1 MPVVS
6 IRDLGRN
13 PSSVVDEVASTGRPA
28 LVTKN
33 GRPVAALVRIDQ
45 VGMEDW
51 VLAAS
56 ADPKIATH
64 LELDP
69 DALIAAA
76 ATRPR
81 PGSFVINDLADS
93 ESERFWAVLE
103 RI

>member
-1 MPVVS
+1 MSVVT

-51 VLAAS
+51 VLAAT
-56 ADPKIATH
+56 ADPEIGAH
-64 LELDP
+64 LELDT
-69 DALIAAA
+69 DSLIAAA
-76 ATRPR
+76 TNRPR
-81 PGSFVINDLADS
+81 LEGLVIDDLTDG

>member
-1 MPVVS
+1 MSVVT

-13 PSSVVDEVASTGRPA
+13 PSMVVDDVATTGRPA

-51 VLAAS
+51 VLAAT
-56 ADPKIATH
+56 ADPEIGTH
-64 LELDP
+64 LELDL
-69 DALIAAA
+69 DHLIHAAA
-76 ATRPR
+76 QRPR
-81 PGSFVINDLADS
+81 PRNLVIDDLTDA